1 MKQKYGLN
9 LKHSDDKSTKCQQ
22 VLLHYKGK
30 EGIRLFEYHNIN
42 KISGE
47 AVNTKRKWSY
57 EKLNLSRQLRR
68 VNKRKHAFQP
78 APP

>member
-30 EGIRLFEYHNIN
+30 EGIHLFEYHNIN

-47 AVNTKRKWSY
+47 AVNTKRK
-57 EKLNLSRQLRR
+57 
-68 VNKRKHAFQP
+68 
-78 APP
+78 